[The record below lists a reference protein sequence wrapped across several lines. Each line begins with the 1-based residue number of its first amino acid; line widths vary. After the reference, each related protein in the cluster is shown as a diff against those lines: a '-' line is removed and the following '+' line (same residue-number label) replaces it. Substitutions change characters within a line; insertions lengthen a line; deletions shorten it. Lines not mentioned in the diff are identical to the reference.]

1 MTPPWPKANSECE
14 RFMKNICKAMG
25 AVHVEHNN
33 WKQEMYNF
41 LRNYRATPHA
51 TLKKAPA
58 EFYFQG
64 ILRLDNL
71 KLSQSSD
78 KQLRHTDKHSKQNVK
93 VYAD

>member
-1 MTPPWPKANSECE
+1 MWKMTPLWPKANSECE
-14 RFMKNICKAMG
+14 RFMKSIFKAIR

-41 LRNYRATPHA
+41 LRNFRATPHA

-71 KLSQSSD
+71 KLQSNLVINSSD
-78 KQLRHTDKHSKQNVK
+78 IRTNT
-93 VYAD
+93 ANRM

>member
-1 MTPPWPKANSECE
+1 
-14 RFMKNICKAMG
+14 MKSNCKAIR
-25 AVHVEHNN
+25 AVHVEDNN
-33 WKQEMYNF
+33 WKQEMYNI

-71 KLSQSSD
+71 KLQSNLVINSSD
-78 KQLRHTDKHSKQNVK
+78 TRTNTVNRM
-93 VYAD
+93 